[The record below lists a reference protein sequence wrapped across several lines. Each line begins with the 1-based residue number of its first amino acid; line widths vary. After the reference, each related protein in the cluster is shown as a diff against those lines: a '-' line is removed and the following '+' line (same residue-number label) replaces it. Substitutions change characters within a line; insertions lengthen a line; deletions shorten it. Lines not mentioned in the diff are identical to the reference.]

1 MLNNGFV
8 LKDLLMAQ
16 FVCFV
21 IALWAADPNC
31 RHMSVLCPGTFC
43 VLSVLELLEGAGSGL
58 CQFWEMTEAHCK
70 GKCARKET
78 HRDW

>member
-1 MLNNGFV
+1 M
-8 LKDLLMAQ
+8 
-16 FVCFV
+16 
-21 IALWAADPNC
+21 
-31 RHMSVLCPGTFC
+31 PGDFFC